1 VKRLPALV
9 AALAVL
15 AVIGGFIAY
24 RSSGTGAPAFTV
36 NGHSVSQ
43 SDVDG
48 ELRDLA
54 SNAAFASII
63 RQSGSTPLSA
73 HPGSIT
79 SNYAA
84 GWVTFRVSQDFVDDT
99 VTRRHLMVTGADRA
113 AGQALVERFL
123 GSPQVVRSLPSSF
136 RGALEARFARI
147 AAVRRLLVT
156 QRSAE
161 LTATALAA
169 CPSHRFVAHILVASL
184 ADAQAV
190 QAQLAAGADFA
201 TLAGQRSTD
210 RVSGAQ
216 GGELG
221 CLDSQNFVTA
231 FQQVAQSQP
240 IGVVSDPVQTQFGFH
255 LILVRDQP
263 PGADLANLALADVL
277 GLARGARVTVDPRY
291 GIWDRRNGRV
301 VPPQPVA
308 ASAATPAPTG

>member
-15 AVIGGFIAY
+15 ALIGGFIAY
-24 RSSGTGAPAFTV
+24 RSNGSGAPAFTV

-43 SDVDG
+43 SDVDD
-48 ELRDLA
+48 ELRALA
-54 SNAAFASII
+54 NNAAFASVI
-63 RQSGSTPLSA
+63 RQQQSAPLSS
-73 HPGSIT
+73 HPGSIS

-84 GWVTFRVSQDFVDDT
+84 LWVTFRVSQVFVDDT
-99 VTRRHLMVTGADRA
+99 VTRRHLTVTGADRA
-113 AGQALVERFL
+113 AGQALAAQFL

-147 AAVRRLLVT
+147 AVVRRLLVT
-156 QRSAE
+156 QRSAQ
-161 LTATALAA
+161 LTAAALAA

-201 TLAGQRSTD
+201 TLAGQRSID

-221 CLDSQNFVTA
+221 CLDSQSFVAA
-231 FQQVAQSQP
+231 FQQVAQTQP
-240 IGVVSDPVQTQFGFH
+240 IGVVSDPVQSQFGFH
-255 LILVRDQP
+255 LVLVRDQP
-263 PGADLANLALADVL
+263 SAPDLANLALSEVL
-277 GLARGARVTVDPRY
+277 GLARGAGVTVDPRY
-291 GIWDRRNGRV
+291 GSWDRRNGRV
-301 VPPQPVA
+301 VPPQPLA
-308 ASAATPAPTG
+308 TSAATPSPTG